1 MRFNKIFLT
10 MASLAVIL
18 LLAACGPAVN
28 SQAAQTTQIPQI
40 TIKAADYS
48 FEAPAQLEAG
58 LVTINLVND
67 GQEPHHA
74 QILRL
79 NEGVSLEQFQAALQQ
94 GPEMALPLAV
104 AAGGPGIVD
113 PGLSSQV
120 TLDLSPGQYLLL
132 CFVPGHDGVPHL
144 AKGMARPFE
153 VVAAVDAVKA
163 AAPKADATVKLLD
176 FSFVLPPEI
185 KAGPQVWQVVNEG
198 PQPHE
203 ILLIKLAEGKS
214 MGDFQAFM
222 QAPHGAPP
230 FANVGGFQAIH
241 PGETG
246 WLHLNLTPGE
256 YVALCYIPDEKGK
269 PHIEHG
275 MALPFTVK

>member
-1 MRFNKIFLT
+1 
-10 MASLAVIL
+10 
-18 LLAACGPAVN
+18 
-28 SQAAQTTQIPQI
+28 
-40 TIKAADYS
+40 
-48 FEAPAQLEAG
+48 
-58 LVTINLVND
+58 
-67 GQEPHHA
+67 
-74 QILRL
+74 
-79 NEGVSLEQFQAALQQ
+79 
-94 GPEMALPLAV
+94 LPLAV

-113 PGLSSQV
+113 PGLNSQV
-120 TLDLSPGQYLLL
+120 TLDLSPWHYLLL

-144 AKGMARPFE
+144 AKGMARPLE
-153 VVAAVDAVKA
+153 GVANANAVKV

-176 FSFVLPPEI
+176 FSFILPPEI

-222 QAPHGAPP
+222 QAPHGLPP

-246 WLHLNLTPGE
+246 WVHLDLTPGE
-256 YVALCYIPDEKGK
+256 YVALCFIPDENGK
-269 PHIEHG
+269 AHIEHG
-275 MALPFTVK
+275 MALPFSVK